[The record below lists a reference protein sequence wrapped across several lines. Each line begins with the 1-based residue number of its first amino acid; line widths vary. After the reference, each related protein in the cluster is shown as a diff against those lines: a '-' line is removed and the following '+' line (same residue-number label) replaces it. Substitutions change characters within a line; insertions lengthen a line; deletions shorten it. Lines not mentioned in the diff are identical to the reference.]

1 MLSRALTPTVMIAP
15 RWPTFKRLV
24 GGSEAA
30 GARPGYNSRVT
41 RHALALSLAML
52 LLAPGAPAPARAQAK
67 AASDAVVATTLD
79 NGLRVLLLEDHR
91 SPLVS
96 LQVWYRVGSRNE
108 HRGAT
113 GIAHFLEH
121 LMFRGTPT
129 HGPGVYAKTVE
140 RNGGQNNAFTTQDVT
155 SYYVDI
161 AADRLDLVL
170 ELEADRM
177 WNLLLDPTIIN
188 SEREVV
194 IEERRTRTEDDPGG
208 FLGEEVSALAFRA
221 HPYGQPIIG
230 WMVDLTRITPEEIAA
245 FYRTYY
251 GPGNAILVAVGD
263 FKAAEALT
271 KIKATFGKNPK
282 TDPAPPVLAIEPP
295 QNGERRV
302 LIRKEAQ
309 LPIVYLGYLVPNQKS
324 ADAPALELLS
334 VILSGGRS
342 SRLYRHLVH
351 ERQLALEAGGDYS
364 YFSLDPNLFWFYATP
379 LPGQT
384 PETLEKELLGEM
396 DRLKRE
402 PVTAEELTRAKN
414 QIEATFVFQDDSIHS
429 RATLLARFELVGGYA
444 LRDGY
449 LDRIRAV
456 TAADL
461 QAVAK
466 RYFEDDK
473 KNVGILLPKP

>member
-1 MLSRALTPTVMIAP
+1 MRRCL
-15 RWPTFKRLV
+15 
-24 GGSEAA
+24 A
-30 GARPGYNSRVT
+30 GV
-41 RHALALSLAML
+41 LLLAML
-52 LLAPGAPAPARAQAK
+52 GIVLPVRAAETDRST
-67 AASDAVVATTLD
+67 AAVVAATLD

-91 SPLVS
+91 SPIVTV
-96 LQVWYRVGSRNE
+96 QTWYRVGSRNE
-108 HRGAT
+108 ARGAT

-121 LMFRGTPT
+121 LMFRGTAA
-129 HGPGVYAKTVE
+129 HGPGVFARTVE
-140 RNGGQNNAFTTQDVT
+140 RNGGQDNAFTSQDVT

-177 WNLLLDPTIIN
+177 HNLVLDPKIIT

-208 FLGEEVSALAFRA
+208 ALGEEVSATAFRA

-230 WMVDLTRITPEEIAA
+230 WMIDIRRITPEEIRA

-251 GPGNAILVAVGD
+251 APGNALLVVAGD
-263 FKAAEALT
+263 FKAQAVLS
-271 KIKATFGKNPK
+271 KIRAVYGAIPRSS
-282 TDPAPPVLAIEPP
+282 PPPPVLAVEPA

-302 LIRKEAQ
+302 SVQRPAE
-309 LPIVYLGYLVPNQKS
+309 LPIVYLGYPVPNQTS
-324 ADAPALELLS
+324 PDAPALEVLS
-334 VILSGGRS
+334 VVLSGGRA

-364 YFSLDPNLFWFYATP
+364 YFSIDPNLFWFWATP

-384 PETLEKELLGEM
+384 ADTLEKELLGEM
-396 DRLKRE
+396 EQLRKDPVGDVELK
-402 PVTAEELTRAKN
+402 RAKN
-414 QIEATFVFQDDSIHS
+414 QIEASFVFQDDSIHR
-429 RATLLARFELVGGYA
+429 RASLLARFELVGGYA
-444 LRDGY
+444 MKDGY

-461 QAVAK
+461 QRVA
-466 RYFEDDK
+466 RTYFQDER